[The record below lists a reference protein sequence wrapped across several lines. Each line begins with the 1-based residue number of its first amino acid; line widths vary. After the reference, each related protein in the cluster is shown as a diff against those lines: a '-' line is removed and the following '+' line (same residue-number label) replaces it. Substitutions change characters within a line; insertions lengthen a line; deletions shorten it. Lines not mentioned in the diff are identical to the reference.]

1 MNNDNNIIKHD
12 ITLWGTVIIISNIVY
27 CFFKNKIPFDIDW
40 CYYSVASLFGFVIHS
55 LITSNLTVYL
65 IKKFKIKNHNIKL
78 ALSDIIKWTTVYIIT
93 NIIILYINN
102 DEIIFDKII
111 FKLYSGIIL
120 GYVIFDLLIEKD
132 IADLSKNNQNFIIDI
147 FKTAVAMFLGYFISD
162 GYIHT
167 DFIHILTSVE
177 VGLIIFYVII
187 HKLLPS
193 LLL

>member
-12 ITLWGTVIIISNIVY
+12 LTLWVTVIIISNIVH
-27 CFFKNKIPFDIDW
+27 CFFKNNLPFDIDW
-40 CYYSVASLFGFVIHS
+40 WYYSIVSLFGFVIHC

-65 IKKFKIKNHNIKL
+65 IKKFKIKNYNIKL
-78 ALSDIIKWTTVYIIT
+78 ALSDIIKWSTVYIIT
-93 NIIILYINN
+93 NIIVSYIKN

-120 GYVIFDLLIEKD
+120 GYVIFDLLMEKD

-147 FKTAVAMFLGYFISD
+147 FKTAFAMFLGYFIMD

-177 VGLIIFYVII
+177 IGLVIFHVII

-193 LLL
+193 ILL